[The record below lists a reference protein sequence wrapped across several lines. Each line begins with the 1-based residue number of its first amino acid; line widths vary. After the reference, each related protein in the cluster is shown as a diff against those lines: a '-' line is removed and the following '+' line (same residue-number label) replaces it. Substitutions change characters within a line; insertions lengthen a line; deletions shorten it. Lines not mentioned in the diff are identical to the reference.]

1 MFGSIKSN
9 GFVLSLDKCN
19 IFIPGAKNDK
29 TSWELFCITQLVG
42 ILDCDW
48 PVAFYVI

>member
-29 TSWELFCITQLVG
+29 TSWELFLYYTAR
-42 ILDCDW
+42 W
-48 PVAFYVI
+48 NT